1 MKIIQNYHLEKKA
14 QKIIGYS
21 LWTCMIHEQ
30 SMVCVL
36 LGKVSGP
43 PILSGL
49 PEACLIIVTFV
60 PAFTSDVY

>member
-1 MKIIQNYHLEKKA
+1 
-14 QKIIGYS
+14 
-21 LWTCMIHEQ
+21 MIHEQ

-43 PILSGL
+43 RILSGL

-60 PAFTSDVY
+60 LAFTSDVY